1 MRGEDIIYE
10 NTRFG
15 EFSGNDTVPGFWVC
29 PQLSSLP
36 WIIRTNRREEALE
49 WIQVLTHCV
58 EYCRAQL
65 AKQQISGSPSID
77 GKDISGANEYM
88 FKPIAV
94 LGQGRFGKVVLVRKR
109 DTKYVYAMKIMQR
122 KQMST
127 GNLASR
133 TITERDIMA
142 SISFPFLMPLRFSFA
157 TDTKLFLVTP
167 YAAGGDFFNYLR
179 KNGRLSEDR
188 CRFHT
193 AQISLA
199 LNHLHEHGIIYR
211 DLKPENILM
220 DKEGNCI
227 LTDFGLSR
235 DFRSRPMDLSA
246 YEKKMAKKKKEQG
259 DKTRQQGPSP
269 SVSSKLESSSI
280 EAVSLFGAADEQLWR
295 TTSICGTENYMAPE
309 MLLQQPYSKAVDWW
323 ALGILFSEMLTGRHP
338 FQGSSVHHT
347 LKNIV
352 TRQPRVDNKVSPGAK
367 SLLQCLLRRNY
378 KQRIC
383 CGKNGFTE
391 IKEHP
396 FFWEVNWN
404 KMRNGEI
411 EPPFKPIVK
420 FDADTCNFETIFT
433 SKSPFTS
440 ISPEGGPMGAG
451 NEESTGGGFKLFGS
465 ADNPDKSTMD
475 LFNQFYFASPDWLVE
490 KQLEFNVR
498 KPTERKRNQ
507 SVAYEKSADTL
518 FEKGNLTPKFSEH
531 FSEQ

>member
-1 MRGEDIIYE
+1 
-10 NTRFG
+10 
-15 EFSGNDTVPGFWVC
+15 VC

-58 EYCRAQL
+58 EFCRAQL
-65 AKQQISGSPSID
+65 AKQHISKAAEEGRA
-77 GKDISGANEYM
+77 SGASEGGEGPPDSVANEYM

-122 KQMST
+122 KQMSM

-142 SISFPFLMPLRFSFA
+142 SICFPFLMPLRFSFA
-157 TDTKLFLVTP
+157 TETKLFLVTP
-167 YAAGGDFFNYLR
+167 FAAGGDFFNYLR
-179 KNGRLSEDR
+179 KNGRLGEDR
-188 CRFHT
+188 CRYHT

-220 DKEGNCI
+220 DKDGNCI

-246 YEKKMAKKKKEQG
+246 YEKKMAKKKKAQEERN
-259 DKTRQQGPSP
+259 RQQGTATASP
-269 SVSSKLESSSI
+269 KPGSSSS
-280 EAVSLFGAADEQLWR
+280 EAVSLFGASDEKLWR

-338 FQGSSVHHT
+338 FQGSTVHHT

-352 TRQPRVDNKVSPGAK
+352 TRQPRVDNKVSPAAK

-383 CGKNGFTE
+383 CGKHGFTE
-391 IKEHP
+391 MKVHP
-396 FFWEVNWN
+396 FFCEVKWE
-404 KMRNGEI
+404 KMRKGEV
-411 EPPFKPIVK
+411 EPLFKPIVK

-451 NEESTGGGFKLFGS
+451 NEESSNGGFKLFGS
-465 ADNPDKSTMD
+465 PDNPDKNTME

-498 KPTERKRNQ
+498 KPDMIRKRHQ
-507 SVAYEKSADTL
+507 SVAYEKSTDALLEKDTL
-518 FEKGNLTPKFSEH
+518 SPKFSEH
-531 FSEQ
+531 A